1 MKGKIKY
8 PRICCVCNDGM
19 NEGYLIGWETYCSNK
34 CRQTI
39 MSDKEWEAHYTDD
52 GDDMWTTW
60 ETND

>member
-1 MKGKIKY
+1 
-8 PRICCVCNDGM
+8 M
-19 NEGYLIGWETYCSNK
+19 NEGYLIGWETYCSDK